1 MIQND
6 ITYISNI
13 WNYCKI
19 RLSYR
24 YLITLFLSC
33 LHGLCPSNVRHQTN
47 RIFEVL
53 TTWLKRFWS
62 MFYQWI
68 CWNMNRKFDL
78 LFFLQTKSLQNIYIV
93 FITLCVKEQSFVQNC
108 MFLLCWMHSLK
119 CFQKSV
125 SFWSFAF
132 NVITNITVA
141 KNPKQNPFTDAQER
155 IKQRLKLGF
164 PVDPLFY
171 MLKYT

>member
-33 LHGLCPSNVRHQTN
+33 LHGLCPSNVRHQTI

-62 MFYQWI
+62 MFYRWI

-78 LFFLQTKSLQNIYIV
+78 LFFLQTKSLQNIYIF

-125 SFWSFAF
+125 SFWSIAF
-132 NVITNITVA
+132 QCYHQHHIRTISKTKSRTDTGEAKTTV
-141 KNPKQNPFTDAQER
+141 KSF
-155 IKQRLKLGF
+155 
-164 PVDPLFY
+164 
-171 MLKYT
+171 